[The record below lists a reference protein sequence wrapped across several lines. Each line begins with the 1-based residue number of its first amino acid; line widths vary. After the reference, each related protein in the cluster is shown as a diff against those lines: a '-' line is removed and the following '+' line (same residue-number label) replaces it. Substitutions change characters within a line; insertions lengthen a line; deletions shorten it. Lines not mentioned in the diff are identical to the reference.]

1 MTDDSDI
8 KELLGRALEDEP
20 PMRIDRGEVFRQ
32 GRKRLRRRRILEA
45 GSVVAG
51 VVVVA
56 VGAVIFTGSH
66 HDQRGGMPAAASDQ
80 PEPATPTMLATPD
93 PSEEP
98 APPSSGESLDTSGEH
113 ATDMTM
119 ALIEFLPTRM
129 MMVSMPGSADAEF
142 READGVYQLSADL
155 LGSAAEGALHIAVA
169 PVKADDQTACVG
181 ALAAYDVCE
190 LVGTDTGEVAIATEQ
205 LNVGEWRY
213 VAFVARQDGTA
224 VTAMVSGLSERQRQA
239 GQLPA
244 RDEPVLTRQEFAEL
258 ARLPGLSYY

>member
-20 PMRIDRGEVFRQ
+20 PMRIDRGEVFQQ

-66 HDQRGGMPAAASDQ
+66 DQRAGIPAAASDQ
-80 PEPATPTMLATPD
+80 TEPAPPTLMATPV

-98 APPSSGESLDTSGEH
+98 APPSSGQSLDTSEQH
-113 ATDMTM
+113 AKDMTL

-129 MMVSMPGSADAEF
+129 MLVSMPGSADAGF
-142 READGVYQLSADL
+142 REVDGMYQLSADL
-155 LGSAAEGALHIAVA
+155 IGSGGEGALHIAVA
-169 PVKADDQTACVG
+169 PAKADDQTACVA
-181 ALAAYDVCE
+181 ALAVYDVCE
-190 LVGTDTGEVAIATEQ
+190 LVGTDTGDVAIATEQ
-205 LNVGEWRY
+205 LSVGEWRY
-213 VAFVARQDGTA
+213 VAFVARPDGTA
-224 VTAMVSGLSERQRQA
+224 VTAVVSGLSERQQRA
-239 GQLPA
+239 GQPPA

-258 ARLPGLSYY
+258 ARLPSLSYY